1 MIEMQGKE
9 EFASERISQLP
20 LIKQCIESGW
30 DNYTKLYSPDLR
42 ARHSAR
48 TRASLIND
56 EIVLEAE
63 VLFANVPGIRF
74 EKRGNAFFAYVGQ
87 RMVIRFK
94 KFGPNLSVSGIP
106 TQQHLSLINQQF
118 TLPDFGEMMT
128 IHAGYKLNTLETAL
142 EGTYVVCPRGHGK
155 HWFLNLKDI
164 EDRNSVPNIVQLPIQ
179 PQKQVAGFTPKL
191 VPKID
196 KEAEGGS
203 V

>member
-9 EFASERISQLP
+9 EFASERIAQLP
-20 LIKQCIESGW
+20 LVKQCIENAW

-42 ARHSAR
+42 TRHTARS
-48 TRASLIND
+48 RASLIHD

-63 VLFANVPGIRF
+63 VLFDNVVGVRF
-74 EKRGNAFFAYVGQ
+74 ERRGHAFFVYIGQ
-87 RMVIRFK
+87 RLVIRFK
-94 KFGPNLSVSGIP
+94 KFGPSLSVSGIP

-142 EGTYVVCPRGHGK
+142 EGTYVVCPRGYGK

-164 EDRNSVPNIVQLPIQ
+164 EDRNSVPNIVQLPVN

-196 KEAEGGS
+196 KDAEGGS